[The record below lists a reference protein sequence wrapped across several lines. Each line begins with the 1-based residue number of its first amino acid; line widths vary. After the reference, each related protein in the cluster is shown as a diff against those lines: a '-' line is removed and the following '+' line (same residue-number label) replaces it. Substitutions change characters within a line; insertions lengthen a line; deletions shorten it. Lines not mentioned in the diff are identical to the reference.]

1 VTADRFGS
9 SDSIRSARPLRH
21 AHTLRFAEPF
31 ALELGGTL
39 PAVTVCYETWGNLDA
54 AHGNAVLV
62 CHAISGDSHAAQ
74 HEAGDDPGWWDA
86 LIGPGKAID
95 TGRWFVICPNVLGGC
110 RGTTGPGSIDPAT
123 GAPWGSRFPTITV
136 GDMVA
141 LHVRLLDRLG
151 VARLHAAVGGS
162 LGGHQV
168 LELATRFPERVA
180 GAVALATSPHL
191 TSQALAFDVVGRN
204 AIFRDPKY
212 RAADGDEA
220 ASPTVGLAIA
230 RMLGHITYLS
240 REAMMEKFGANRLA
254 LEASPTAF
262 ERRFEVGS
270 YLAHQGEKFVERFDA
285 NSYVTLSLA
294 MDLFSL
300 GETHEA
306 LVARFARSRCAWLVV
321 SFSTDWLFPPF
332 QSKQM
337 VDALLAAGRPV
348 AACSVESRCGHDA
361 FLLEDDLDRYGAM
374 VEGFLDRLVPGV
386 ATDPEAEPE
395 ALDPRSIFRARRIDY
410 DLIVELI
417 DPGASVLDLGCG
429 GGGLLARIA
438 SRGHG
443 RLVGVER
450 DEREIVTAVRRGLPV
465 VQADLAEGLA
475 CFQDGEFDVVVLSQT
490 LQAVRD
496 VDGIVAEMLRV
507 GRRCVVS
514 FPNVGHQ
521 AHRRRLAEEGRAP
534 VPSFFGAHRWYDTPD
549 VRAVSIADFEDYC
562 AERGI
567 RVLRRLALDSAAGK
581 RVTKDPNRNAD
592 VAVFVIAR

>member
-1 VTADRFGS
+1 MTAGRFSS
-9 SDSIRSARPLRH
+9 SDSIRNAQTLRH
-21 AHTLRFAEPF
+21 AASVRFEGPF

-39 PAVTVCYETWGNLDA
+39 PGVSICYETWGTLSA
-54 AHGNAVLV
+54 ARGNAILV
-62 CHAISGDSHAAQ
+62 CHAISGDSHAAK
-74 HEAGDDPGWWDA
+74 HDADDDPGWWDV

-123 GAPWGSRFPTITV
+123 GAPWGSRFPTLTV

-141 LHVRLLDRLG
+141 AHALLLDHLG
-151 VARLHAAVGGS
+151 IERLHAAIGGS

-204 AIFRDPKY
+204 AIFRDPNY
-212 RAADGDEA
+212 HAADGDTGA
-220 ASPTVGLAIA
+220 TPTVGLAIA

-240 REAMMEKFGANRLA
+240 REAMMQKFGANRIA
-254 LEASPTAF
+254 LESSATAF

-306 LVARFARSRCAWLVV
+306 LVERFAASRCAWLVV

-348 AACSVESRCGHDA
+348 AACTVESRCGHDA
-361 FLLEDDLDRYGAM
+361 FLLEDDLDRYGCM
-374 VEGFLDRLVPGV
+374 VEGFLDRLVDGV
-386 ATDPEAEPE
+386 ACDPDAEP
-395 ALDPRSIFRARRIDY
+395 AGLDPRSIFQARRIDY

-429 GGGLLARIA
+429 GGGLLARLA

-443 RLVGVER
+443 RLVGVEL

-475 CFQDGEFDVVVLSQT
+475 CFHDGEFDVVVLSQT

-496 VDGIVAEMLRV
+496 VDALVAEMLRV

-514 FPNVGHQ
+514 FPNVGHH

-534 VPSFFGAHRWYDTPD
+534 VPSFLGAHRWYDTPD

-562 AERGI
+562 AERSI
-567 RVLRRLALDSAAGK
+567 RVLRHLALDSAAGK
-581 RVTKDPNRNAD
+581 RVSEDPNRNAD

>member
-1 VTADRFGS
+1 VADERLRS
-9 SDSIRSARPLRH
+9 SDSVRHARPLRH
-21 AHTLRFAEPF
+21 AESAHFADPF
-31 ALELGGTL
+31 SPELGGTL
-39 PAVTVCYETWGNLDA
+39 PGVTVCYETWGALDA
-54 AHGNAVLV
+54 DRRNAILV

-74 HEAGDDPGWWDA
+74 HAADDDPGWWDA

-95 TGRWFVICPNVLGGC
+95 TRRWFVICPNVLGGC
-110 RGTTGPGSIDPAT
+110 RGTTGPGSVDPAT
-123 GAPWGSRFPTITV
+123 GTPWGSRFPTITV
-136 GDMVA
+136 GDMARV
-141 LHVRLLDRLG
+141 HVQLLDHLG
-151 VARLHAAVGGS
+151 VSRAHAVVGGS

-168 LELATRFPERVA
+168 LELATRFPERFA

-204 AIFRDPKY
+204 AIFRDPRY
-212 RAADGDEA
+212 RELEA
-220 ASPTVGLAIA
+220 GRGPTVGLAIA

-240 REAMMEKFGANRLA
+240 REAMMEKFGPNRTA
-254 LEASPTAF
+254 LEASATDF

-300 GETHEA
+300 GETQAE
-306 LVARFARSRCAWLVV
+306 LVKRFAQSDCAWLVL
-321 SFSTDWLFPPF
+321 SFSSDWLFPPF

-348 AACSVESRCGHDA
+348 AACTVESRCGHDA

-374 VEGFLDRLVPGV
+374 IEGFLDRLVDGV
-386 ATDPEAEPE
+386 AWDPEAEPE
-395 ALDPRSIFRARRIDY
+395 IHDPRSIFQARRIDY
-410 DLIVELI
+410 DLIVELV

-429 GGGLLARIA
+429 GGSLLARLA

-450 DEREIVTAVRRGLPV
+450 EEREIVTGVRRGLPV

-514 FPNVGHQ
+514 FPNVGHHV
-521 AHRRRLAEEGRAP
+521 HRRRLAEEGRAP
-534 VPSFFGAHRWYDTPD
+534 VPSFLGAHRWYDTPNI
-549 VRAVSIADFEDYC
+549 RAVSILDFEEYC
-562 AERGI
+562 AARGI

-581 RVTKDPNRNAD
+581 RVSEDPNRNAD

>member
-1 VTADRFGS
+1 MTADRFGS

-21 AHTLRFAEPF
+21 AHTVRFAEPF
-31 ALELGGTL
+31 TLELGGTL
-39 PAVTVCYETWGNLDA
+39 PAVTVCYETWGSLDA

-141 LHVRLLDRLG
+141 LHVRLLDHLG

-204 AIFRDPKY
+204 AIFRDPQY

-306 LVARFARSRCAWLVV
+306 LVARFA
-321 SFSTDWLFPPF
+321 
-332 QSKQM
+332 
-337 VDALLAAGRPV
+337 
-348 AACSVESRCGHDA
+348 
-361 FLLEDDLDRYGAM
+361 
-374 VEGFLDRLVPGV
+374 
-386 ATDPEAEPE
+386 DPETEPE
-395 ALDPRSIFRARRIDY
+395 AVDPRSIFRARRIDY
-410 DLIVELI
+410 DLIVDLI

-429 GGGLLARIA
+429 GGGLLARLA

-514 FPNVGHQ
+514 FPNVGHEV
-521 AHRRRLAEEGRAP
+521 HRRRLAEEGRAP